1 MTVQFLLAIFSGIVV
16 LNSIFFGVV
25 LLINAKG
32 LLKNKL
38 LGLILLGI
46 ALRTGK
52 SILLILLPDVPDT
65 IPAIGLVGMGAIGP
79 LLYLYMKHLP
89 SERWVMSNYLHFLF
103 SLVMGVGLL
112 FAEERTV
119 FWLYAITAVQMLGYL
134 MMATF
139 LINKHKSEYDTELFG
154 WVKLLS
160 VVILV
165 MWGVYSAQL
174 FFQGAIAYLT
184 GTVIASGALFALLF
198 KALQS
203 NRIFVRTK
211 RVTKTEDGKELAKKV
226 LAVMEEDEL
235 YKDSELTLPKLAR
248 QLNVK
253 PYVLSAVLNK
263 YHKKSFP
270 EFVNEYRIKEAQKLL
285 LSERYQVY
293 SIEAIAYDCGFNTPS
308 AFYTYFKRLTKVTPA
323 EYREKVVTQSTA
335 QP

>member
-16 LNSIFFGVV
+16 LNSIFFGGV

-65 IPAIGLVGMGAIGP
+65 IPAFGLVGMGAIGP
-79 LLYLYMKHLP
+79 LLYLYVQYLS
-89 SERWVMSNYLHFLF
+89 SERWVKSNYLHFVF

-112 FAEERTV
+112 FAGEKTV

-134 MMATF
+134 VLATI
-139 LINKHKSEYDTELFG
+139 LINKHKSDYDTEQFG
-154 WVKLLS
+154 WVRLLS

-165 MWGVYSAQL
+165 VWGVYSAQL
-174 FFQGAIAYLT
+174 FFQGAIAYLM
-184 GTVIASGALFALLF
+184 GTVIASCALFALLF

-211 RVTKTEDGKELAKKV
+211 RVTQTEDGKVLAKKV
-226 LAVMEEDEL
+226 LAAMEESEL

-248 QLNVK
+248 HLNVK

-285 LSERYQVY
+285 FSNHYQVY

-308 AFYTYFKRLTKVTPA
+308 AFYTYLKRLTKVTPA
-323 EYREKVVTQSTA
+323 EYREKAITQSTA
-335 QP
+335 QQ